1 MTANAIPIQFVP
13 EERLTMLTTPLKS
26 VLASMSIKSKR
37 GEAMPREICSLC
49 MVNQGSITVNFSEKY
64 EEICIDCFEKMTGLA
79 YEDEPEE

>member
-1 MTANAIPIQFVP
+1 
-13 EERLTMLTTPLKS
+13 
-26 VLASMSIKSKR
+26 MSIKSKR